1 MFHYIEE
8 FSSPRLTRCHTNL
21 LPNSP
26 KFGAG
31 KMRLE
36 MLAFEAVLLLHLV
49 CSISSDVVQV
59 PSTINLNSYLGE
71 GRCISG
77 TGQCLEMWLRR
88 YDWEGILW
96 SARKAASVRR
106 EMIHGLD
113 PNSCTCGWATLVC
126 WSPLVN
132 HDYHDYPSSKLPGRQ
147 QQPQK
152 WEVVS
157 LKLGKKKYILL
168 DRIQHMGMDGY
179 LLLYHICLGWTSI
192 CGHIQNPSQCILMQS
207 SCVVPLHANCHV
219 LWLSIH
225 PYNS

>member
-1 MFHYIEE
+1 
-8 FSSPRLTRCHTNL
+8 
-21 LPNSP
+21 
-26 KFGAG
+26 
-31 KMRLE
+31 MRLE

-157 LKLGKKKYILL
+157 LKLGKKKIHTIGPDSAYGDGWIPIIIPYLF
-168 DRIQHMGMDGY
+168 GMNIHLRPY
-179 LLLYHICLGWTSI
+179 TEPVTMHIDAIFLCCSFACKLSCFMIVYPSI
-192 CGHIQNPSQCILMQS
+192 
-207 SCVVPLHANCHV
+207 
-219 LWLSIH
+219 
-225 PYNS
+225 